1 MVATTKNQT
10 TASAGAY
17 DWGLLSVVMLLFGLG
32 MVMVLSASF
41 AWGYADYQDP
51 YFYVTRQLI
60 WGAFGLVVMVVM
72 ANIPYTIWERWSVVL
87 MAIALLALMAV
98 IAIGSERFNATRTF
112 LGGSVQP
119 SEPAKIIIVMY
130 VSAWLASKG
139 ERIRD
144 VRVGLLP
151 FSVLMGA
158 IAVLIVAQPNIST
171 AILIVTT
178 ASIMFFIAGAE
189 MRQLLVVGA
198 GGAATF
204 WLVIRYSTYAHDRVA
219 KYMASLWDPMQSDEY
234 QVQRAVEALIRGG
247 LFGQGIGNSQA
258 KLPGYLPVVWSDN
271 IFAVVGEEMGLL
283 GALLVIFLFAL
294 LAYFGLRT
302 ALRAPDNF
310 GMLLATGITAS
321 LTLQAILNMAVIVAA
336 APPTGVTLPF
346 ISYGGS
352 SLVTALAAIGIL
364 LNISRHG
371 GLPVANRS
379 GTGNSSPAP
388 QTTRLAAT
396 ASRRRVASVTRGTET
411 RGTETRG
418 TGKESYARFDFGW
431 RHWWTR
437 LSGAGRR
444 RSVAESRK
452 PVRSSRRA
460 GERPTSQR
468 TPTRR

>member
-1 MVATTKNQT
+1 MIASTKNRTSST
-10 TASAGAY
+10 TNTY
-17 DWGLLSVVMLLFGLG
+17 DWGLLSIVMLLFGLG
-32 MVMVLSASF
+32 IVMVFSASF
-41 AWGYADYQDP
+41 AWGYADYDDP
-51 YFYVTRQLI
+51 YFYLVRQLI
-60 WGAFGLVVMVVM
+60 WGVIGLVVMVMV

-87 MAIALLALMAV
+87 MAVALLALMAV
-98 IAIGSERFNATRTF
+98 IAVGTERFNATRTF

-139 ERIRD
+139 TRIRD

-171 AILIVTT
+171 AILIVAT

-189 MRQLLVVGA
+189 MKQLLVVGA

-204 WLVIRYSTYAHDRVA
+204 WLVIRYSSYAHDRVA

-247 LFGQGIGNSQA
+247 LFGQGIGASQA
-258 KLPGYLPVVWSDN
+258 KIPGYLPVVWSDN
-271 IFAVVGEEMGLL
+271 IFAVIGEEMGLL
-283 GALLVIFLFAL
+283 GALLVIFLFAM
-294 LAYFGLRT
+294 LAYLGLRT

-310 GMLLATGITAS
+310 GMLLSTGITAS
-321 LTLQAILNMAVIVAA
+321 LTLQALLNMAVIVAA

-364 LNISRHG
+364 LNISRHAGTKATG
-371 GLPVANRS
+371 GSIVGSSGGATGGSLARSTVKAGTPV
-379 GTGNSSPAP
+379 
-388 QTTRLAAT
+388 
-396 ASRRRVASVTRGTET
+396 
-411 RGTETRG
+411 G
-418 TGKESYARFDFGW
+418 TGKQTNARFDFGW
-431 RHWWTR
+431 RDRWPR
-437 LSGAGRR
+437 LSGTGSR
-444 RSVAESRK
+444 RSVAGKRK
-452 PVRSSRRA
+452 PANNSRR
-460 GERPTSQR
+460 RPPPR
-468 TPTRR
+468 K

>member
-1 MVATTKNQT
+1 MV
-10 TASAGAY
+10 
-17 DWGLLSVVMLLFGLG
+17 F
-32 MVMVLSASF
+32 SASF
-41 AWGYADYQDP
+41 AWGFADYDDP
-51 YFYVTRQLI
+51 YFYLVRQLI
-60 WGAFGLVVMVVM
+60 WGVIGLVVMVMV
-72 ANIPYTIWERWSVVL
+72 ANIPYTLWERWSVVL
-87 MAIALLALMAV
+87 MAVALLALMAV
-98 IAIGSERFNATRTF
+98 IAVGSERFNATRTF

-139 ERIRD
+139 TRIRD

-171 AILIVTT
+171 AILIVAT

-189 MRQLLVVGA
+189 MKQLLVVGA

-219 KYMASLWDPMQSDEY
+219 RYMASLWDPMQSDEY

-247 LFGQGIGNSQA
+247 LFGQGIGDSQA
-258 KLPGYLPVVWSDN
+258 KIPGYLPVVWSDN
-271 IFAVVGEEMGLL
+271 IFAVIGEEMGLL
-283 GALLVIFLFAL
+283 GALLVIFLFAM
-294 LAYFGLRT
+294 LAYLGLRT

-321 LTLQAILNMAVIVAA
+321 LTLQALLNMAVIVAA

-364 LNISRHG
+364 LNISRHAGTKVTG
-371 GLPVANRS
+371 GSIVGSA
-379 GTGNSSPAP
+379 GG
-388 QTTRLAAT
+388 AT
-396 ASRRRVASVTRGTET
+396 AKAGTPV
-411 RGTETRG
+411 G
-418 TGKESYARFDFGW
+418 TGKQTNARFDFGW
-431 RHWWTR
+431 RNRWPR
-437 LSGAGRR
+437 LSGTGSRRPVAGK
-444 RSVAESRK
+444 RK
-452 PVRSSRRA
+452 APTSSRR
-460 GERPTSQR
+460 RP
-468 TPTRR
+468 PTR